1 MPQDDTTTSGL
12 AVHESY
18 GTGCHR
24 VEASALRCGNDLVVA
39 LQGGTRHHI
48 GATAM
53 AVARPSLADP
63 SMVSSSASVLC
74 VVGHKEDELARGIA
88 LRVSAALACTV
99 TVVAG
104 LHVDDATGGDI
115 RLLLE
120 NCDHAIER
128 LRVRL
133 VSLPDRAAHGRDVQP
148 PADRMHRSSVT
159 SARGIGLCHSRG
171 AGRRK
176 PLGISVTRCD
186 RITGSPPPNPQAR

>member
-1 MPQDDTTTSGL
+1 MSQDDAEMSEL
-12 AVHESY
+12 AVHESC
-18 GTGCHR
+18 GSGHHR

-53 AVARPSLADP
+53 AVSRPSLADP

-115 RLLLE
+115 SRLLE
-120 NCDHAIER
+120 NCDHVVGRLMAR
-128 LRVRL
+128 LR
-133 VSLPDRAAHGRDVQP
+133 
-148 PADRMHRSSVT
+148 SV
-159 SARGIGLCHSRG
+159 
-171 AGRRK
+171 
-176 PLGISVTRCD
+176 
-186 RITGSPPPNPQAR
+186 

>member
-1 MPQDDTTTSGL
+1 MSQDDTVMSGL

-18 GTGCHR
+18 GTDPHR

-53 AVARPSLADP
+53 AVSRPSLADP

-74 VVGHKEDELARGIA
+74 VVGHKEDELARGLA
-88 LRVSAALACTV
+88 LRVSATLACTV

-104 LHVDDATGGDI
+104 LHVDDATGGDV

-120 NCDHAIER
+120 NCDNVVER
-128 LRVRL
+128 LTARL
-133 VSLPDRAAHGRDVQP
+133 RSLPGW
-148 PADRMHRSSVT
+148 PASRRNVPHTAEDMPRST
-159 SARGIGLCHSRG
+159 
-171 AGRRK
+171 
-176 PLGISVTRCD
+176 
-186 RITGSPPPNPQAR
+186 